1 MEPLHRKR
9 TPLLRLCPAL
19 FLLLFE
25 SHQSDAK
32 IKFEENIRP
41 ILERSCLKCHGGEK
55 VKGEVDFSK
64 IKTETDADSRFELWE
79 TVTEMIEEGE
89 MPPEDNPQLS
99 PEEKSMILDWH
110 QERLRAPIE
119 PLPGNFRPR
128 RLSGPEYR
136 NTLRSL
142 FGFDLEVAVA
152 EAQQTVTGEQSL
164 VLKLLP
170 KDPPGSSGFIND
182 THGAALSPVIWEQ
195 YAFLTDTAIE
205 RLFAPKQRPQLEAM
219 IGEKLPPKWEPSALT
234 LDQSR
239 SLIQRFVP
247 RGLRR
252 HVSDERLRTS
262 LDPLK
267 GKSGPELLK
276 ALKFEMKA
284 VLLSPAFLYRGLLVE
299 RFPGTQRQV
308 DPFELA
314 ERLSYFLWEDQ
325 PDDELMAL
333 ASDGSILKK
342 EVITTQVKRMLKSPQ
357 ARNLAESFGVQWLGI
372 ANLDEMIKNPI
383 SHHSLRTQPV
393 LFLNHLF
400 TENRPVIELI
410 NSKTTFVN
418 EGVSGFYGQDRGKMK
433 RHPKPKGIER
443 QTTPFNKF
451 TLEKATWRGGIITM
465 PGILTMNRGPIQRGT
480 WLLRRVLGVRL
491 GEPPADVPPIKPA
504 PRGQKLTFRERF
516 ERHRTDPSCARCH
529 EKIDPLGFALDAYDA
544 NGRFIDRNG
553 KTANGPDT
561 SGKLPTGESFE
572 NYAGLKEILLG
583 PQREKIIRN
592 SVERTLSYAMC
603 RKLTRSD
610 QPTIDRITKSIV
622 KNNGTWEYLFVEIV
636 NSLPFRETIFEGE
649 TKK

>member
-1 MEPLHRKR
+1 MAPLHRKR

-19 FLLLFE
+19 FLFLFE
-25 SHQSDAK
+25 SHQLDAK

-89 MPPEDNPQLS
+89 MPPEDNPQLN
-99 PEEKSMILDWH
+99 PEEKTMILDWH

-182 THGAALSPVIWEQ
+182 THGAALSPAIWEQ

-219 IGEKLPPKWEPSALT
+219 IGEKLPPEWEPSALT

-247 RGLRR
+247 RALRR

-267 GKSGPELLK
+267 GKSGPDLLK

-333 ASDGSILKK
+333 ASNGSILKK

-544 NGRFIDRNG
+544 YGRFIDRNG

-622 KNNGTWEYLFVEIV
+622 KDNGTWEDLFVEIV